1 METKSK
7 KEWMKNVI
15 IVFLVIMLLLT
26 LFSNTITNY
35 TLPQVSTAMVTS
47 EDISTAVRGTGNI
60 SAGDAYTL
68 KATESRTILS
78 VNVSKGD
85 HVDVDTPIFT
95 LKDQDSEELAKARDE
110 LADLELKYYKSLLT
124 TDMSTTE
131 AVKVNNGGASS
142 FNSYINKLA
151 SLEEQIEAAEQAVLD
166 KQQMIDNLEVGKSVE
181 AINQIGQKYS
191 ANLEK
196 NLATYA
202 QEDAKTAF
210 ENAKTHV
217 KNDLNNDLTNIK
229 TEISNS
235 SSTDTQMSSYLSSVR
250 SVLNAIDSYAYPAP
264 TIAEKDGKNSSTIN
278 ILSTESDF
286 DKILSSMKKEND
298 ATSKF
303 DPVNDD
309 TSKVLVNEYTNAIS
323 QYKNA
328 LNGRN
333 SLEKLQKRQ
342 DELTNAITAID
353 SVNVS
358 EDGDYKAATERLRA
372 ATLNIDSVQASIDKT
387 NNSFDAAS
395 LYAKDDLTKA
405 KTELERL
412 KTEKKDLA
420 TEIGNALDADKYS
433 EDIVRKKEDLAKLE
447 SKAMGATINAPV
459 SGIVQSISKAPG
471 ESFKADEEIC
481 VIIPDGKDMTV
492 KISVPNNQA
501 KKVKIGD
508 TGVLANSWAFPD
520 AVCVVK
526 SITDD
531 TDNPG
536 KNSVIT
542 FTITGSNLIVG
553 QSINVSVETDMRH
566 YETVVPKSALKKDNS
581 GDFVYVLVEKT
592 SPLGNRY
599 IAKKVTVTVSA
610 SDDNKA
616 AVVGDLSAY
625 NNSVIT
631 SSNKMVEGGKQ
642 VRLSESNSN

>member
-60 SAGDAYTL
+60 SAGDAYTV

-181 AINQIGQKYS
+181 AINQVG
-191 ANLEK
+191 ADLEK
-196 NLATYA
+196 SLAETAKTDA
-202 QEDAKTAF
+202 QESFNTAKNKYVSYLTTRKA
-210 ENAKTHV
+210 E
-217 KNDLNNDLTNIK
+217 LTNEK
-229 TEISNS
+229 TQLG
-235 SSTDTQMSSYLSSVR
+235 TSVSLTR
-250 SVLNAIDSYAYPAP
+250 IRNVLNAIN
-264 TIAEKDGKNSSTIN
+264 DGLGK
-278 ILSTESDF
+278 
-286 DKILSSMKKEND
+286 
-298 ATSKF
+298 
-303 DPVNDD
+303 PV
-309 TSKVLVNEYTNAIS
+309 A
-323 QYKNA
+323 
-328 LNGRN
+328 
-333 SLEKLQKRQ
+333 
-342 DELTNAITAID
+342 
-353 SVNVS
+353 
-358 EDGDYKAATERLRA
+358 
-372 ATLNIDSVQASIDKT
+372 NIDSLTIIDLKNNYDVNLKPAIDADHYKDYATLLSEADQAFAEYNNSLANDGKIQDIDNRLKQLDYELSEANNLSYRDADSYKEALGRYNAAIMADYANKKT
-387 NNSFDAAS
+387 NAQFDAAS
-395 LYAKDDLTKA
+395 TYAKDDLTKA

>member
-78 VNVSKGD
+78 VNVNKGD

-181 AINQIGQKYS
+181 AINQVG
-191 ANLEK
+191 ADLEK
-196 NLATYA
+196 SLAETAKTDA
-202 QEDAKTAF
+202 QESFNTAKNKYVSYLTTRKA
-210 ENAKTHV
+210 E
-217 KNDLNNDLTNIK
+217 LTNEK
-229 TEISNS
+229 TQLG
-235 SSTDTQMSSYLSSVR
+235 TSVSLTR
-250 SVLNAIDSYAYPAP
+250 IRNVLNAIN
-264 TIAEKDGKNSSTIN
+264 DGLGK
-278 ILSTESDF
+278 
-286 DKILSSMKKEND
+286 
-298 ATSKF
+298 
-303 DPVNDD
+303 PV
-309 TSKVLVNEYTNAIS
+309 A
-323 QYKNA
+323 
-328 LNGRN
+328 
-333 SLEKLQKRQ
+333 
-342 DELTNAITAID
+342 
-353 SVNVS
+353 
-358 EDGDYKAATERLRA
+358 
-372 ATLNIDSVQASIDKT
+372 NIDSLTIIDLKNNYDVNLKPAIDADHYKDYATLLSEADQAFAEYNNSLANDGKIQDIDNRLKQLDYELSEANNLSYRDADSYKEALGRYNAAIMADYANKKT
-387 NNSFDAAS
+387 NAQFDAAS
-395 LYAKDDLTKA
+395 TYAKDDLTKA